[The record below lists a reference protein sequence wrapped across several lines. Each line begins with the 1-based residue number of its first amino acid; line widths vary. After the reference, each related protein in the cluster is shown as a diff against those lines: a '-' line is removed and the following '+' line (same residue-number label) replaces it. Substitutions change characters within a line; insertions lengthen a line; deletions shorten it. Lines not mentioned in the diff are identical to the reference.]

1 MKFAFFKKSVFF
13 LFISEL
19 AATLLLGVRGNLL
32 GSLGNFLLNSFS
44 ANFEFSLILAEKQ
57 NLFGLTV

>member
-1 MKFAFFKKSVFF
+1 MKLHSLKRVFF

-19 AATLLLGVRGNLL
+19 AATLLLGVRGNLV
-32 GSLGNFLLNSFS
+32 GNLGNFLLNSFS
-44 ANFEFSLILAEKQ
+44 DNFEFSSILAEKQ

>member
-1 MKFAFFKKSVFF
+1 MKLHSLKRVFF

-19 AATLLLGVRGNLL
+19 AATVLLGVRGNLV

-44 ANFEFSLILAEKQ
+44 DNFEFSSILAEKQ